1 MHASLAF
8 LNGAGG
14 RGDPAGESENACLEM
29 LNILCTTHQVV
40 GVKVRA
46 VASLGA
52 EAARKAGTK
61 CRRRLLSVSSAGQR
75 VLPDI

>member
-14 RGDPAGESENACLEM
+14 RADPAGDSENAGLEL

-46 VASLGA
+46 VGSLSA
-52 EAARKAGTK
+52 EAAREPGSQS
-61 CRRRLLSVSSAGQR
+61 RSRLVSASNENRR

>member
-14 RGDPAGESENACLEM
+14 RGDPAGGPDDACLEL

-46 VASLGA
+46 VASLS
-52 EAARKAGTK
+52 AAVAVKAGTEG
-61 CRRRLLSVSSAGQR
+61 RSRLLSAANSGER